1 MKSSAWTGVAAA
13 MGAALLFGASVPLA
27 KPLLAHTSP
36 WMLAALLYL
45 GSGVGLALLRVLRRQ
60 PLQALQGTEWRWLA
74 GAIVAGGMLGPVLLM
89 LGLANMP
96 AAHASLLLNAEGV
109 LTALLEWVV
118 FRENVDRHVA
128 LGMLVIVAGGLAR
141 RGTLHTRIRDGRVGA
156 VARAGSHRGVPGL
169 GGGQQPDAQGV
180 AVGCLADRHAQGAGG
195 WGHQPGDCT
204 CAGCHLARRAAGGG
218 CGSSGVFML
227 RRQSDPVRGGL
238 APPGHGAHGGLFFSG
253 TFPGGGAGRGLAR

>member
-109 LTALLEWVV
+109 LTALLAWVV
-118 FRENVDRHVA
+118 FRENVDRRVA
-128 LGMLVIVAGGLAR
+128 LGMLVIVVGGLVLAWPAGGRSTLASETAALGLWPALAVIGACLAWAVDNNLTR
-141 RGTLHTRIRDGRVGA
+141 KVSLSDASQIAMLKGLVAGATNLVIALALGATWPAAPLVGAAGLLGFFCYGASLTLLRVG
-156 VARAGSHRGVPGL
+156 RDSCKKP
-169 GGGQQPDAQGV
+169 QK
-180 AVGCLADRHAQGAGG
+180 
-195 WGHQPGDCT
+195 
-204 CAGCHLARRAAGGG
+204 
-218 CGSSGVFML
+218 
-227 RRQSDPVRGGL
+227 
-238 APPGHGAHGGLFFSG
+238 
-253 TFPGGGAGRGLAR
+253 